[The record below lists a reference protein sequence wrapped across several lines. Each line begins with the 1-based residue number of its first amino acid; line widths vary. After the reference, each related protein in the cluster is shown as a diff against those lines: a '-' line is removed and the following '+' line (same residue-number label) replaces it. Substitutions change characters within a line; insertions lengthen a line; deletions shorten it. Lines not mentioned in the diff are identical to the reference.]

1 MKTDE
6 NGERQHTHT
15 HMNWVTFTHPQ
26 RCFHIDIYFH
36 NSERITI
43 PTTSEQQLKVLQDH
57 RSVHNYRLAKK
68 WVMWDQNVV
77 TIVHETKSG
86 LHSIYTAKPRKVD
99 QWNHSHVY
107 TICNVQSPCRRLD
120 TFSESKTM
128 WSSVMAMSPVQK
140 WTRICAASYAWYYN
154 PTANSFQPLY
164 WQTSIESIQQ
174 SLIFYIDF
182 CQQLST
188 STEYFQQPFDSIAHQ
203 QPRTWH
209 CMLSIGVNVANGDT
223 YQH

>member
-1 MKTDE
+1 MRQKVVFTVYIHSKTLQGWSVE
-6 NGERQHTHT
+6 SFPRL
-15 HMNWVTFTHPQ
+15 
-26 RCFHIDIYFH
+26 H
-36 NSERITI
+36 NMQCSIT
-43 PTTSEQQLKVLQDH
+43 L
-57 RSVHNYRLAKK
+57 
-68 WVMWDQNVV
+68 
-77 TIVHETKSG
+77 
-86 LHSIYTAKPRKVD
+86 
-99 QWNHSHVY
+99 
-107 TICNVQSPCRRLD
+107 RRLD

-188 STEYFQQPFDSIAHQ
+188 STEYFQQPLDSIAHQ